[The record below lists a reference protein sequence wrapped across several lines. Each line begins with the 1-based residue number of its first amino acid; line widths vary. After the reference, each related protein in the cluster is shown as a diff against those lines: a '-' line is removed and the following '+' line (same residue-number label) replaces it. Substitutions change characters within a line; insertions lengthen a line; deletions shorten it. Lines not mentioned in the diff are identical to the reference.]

1 MRKIKQII
9 FYADNKERKS
19 IIIYSDNKIQK
30 ASENVGK
37 EKIREYCSQENIK
50 SLSDSRVKSNV
61 LFLTKTELLKKIATF
76 DKKND
81 TENKK
86 NSFKTNVV
94 DVTVKHT
101 GIKKLALYSVLIAI
115 IFSNTKGKLR
125 MIDVYDFIFNRNRN
139 EQDYLRKMKSAD
151 EYSNV
156 YEILAMRNINLN
168 KSKYISNIWRSL
180 KDYNVF
186 LANRYNYKNQKLA
199 HSFEEIE
206 SEYLMFNMLDVK
218 QMNDIYLD
226 GELDVLSLKENYKA
240 ATKEDIKYRIVQFDS
255 FPTSILIQNDEN
267 KDTYY
272 KYENILIKFNRE
284 TRFNRKKKLAN
295 TFFKTVRNDFRGKT
309 DISNTYLPV
318 KSIIDAM
325 QIMCDNTKEIN
336 SLTKKEKVKLNK
348 LYDAKIEENYQR
360 YLTYKFVNKVTDEDV
375 SVSVFKDVALRKL
388 NDGNNYNLNLR
399 DISKNK
405 VYKKQLNWKYNSDKN

>member
-1 MRKIKQII
+1 MKKIKQIV
-9 FYADNKERKS
+9 FYTDNQKRKS

-30 ASENVGK
+30 TTENIGK
-37 EKIREYCSQENIK
+37 EKIKEYCNQENIK
-50 SLSDSRVKSNV
+50 SLSDSRVKNNV
-61 LFLTKTELLKKIATF
+61 LFLTKTELLKKVAEF
-76 DKKND
+76 DTKKD
-81 TENKK
+81 TEKEK
-86 NSFKTNVV
+86 DSFKTKAP
-94 DVTVKHT
+94 DITVKHI
-101 GIKKLALYSVLIAI
+101 GIKKLALYSALIAI
-115 IFSNTKGKLR
+115 IFSNTEGKLR
-125 MIDVYDFIFNRNRN
+125 MVDVYDFIFNRNRN

-199 HSFEEIE
+199 HSYEEIE
-206 SEYLMFNMLDVK
+206 SEYLMFNMLDEE

-240 ATKEDIKYRIVQFDS
+240 AIKEDIKYRMVQVES
-255 FPTSILIQNDEN
+255 FSTNTLIQNIKSREV
-267 KDTYY
+267 YY
-272 KYENILIKFNRE
+272 KYENALIKFNRE
-284 TRFNRKKKLAN
+284 NSFSRKKKLAN
-295 TFFKTVRNDFRGKT
+295 IFFKMVRNDFRGKT
-309 DISNTYLPV
+309 NISNSYLSV

-325 QIMCDNTKEIN
+325 QIMCNNTKGVN

-348 LYDAKIEENYQR
+348 LYDAKTEENYQR
-360 YLTYKFVNKVTDEDV
+360 YLTYKLVNKVTDEDA
-375 SVSVFKDVALRKL
+375 SVSIFKDVALRKL
-388 NDGNNYNLNLR
+388 NDGNNYNLDLR

>member
-9 FYADNKERKS
+9 FYTDNKERKS

-37 EKIREYCSQENIK
+37 EKIKKYCSQENIK

-101 GIKKLALYSVLIAI
+101 GIKKLALYSALIAI

-125 MIDVYDFIFNRNRN
+125 MVDVYDFIFNRNRN

-206 SEYLMFNMLDVK
+206 SEYLMFNMLDVE

-255 FPTSILIQNDEN
+255 FPTSILIQNDKN

>member
-1 MRKIKQII
+1 
-9 FYADNKERKS
+9 
-19 IIIYSDNKIQK
+19 
-30 ASENVGK
+30 
-37 EKIREYCSQENIK
+37 
-50 SLSDSRVKSNV
+50 
-61 LFLTKTELLKKIATF
+61 
-76 DKKND
+76 
-81 TENKK
+81 
-86 NSFKTNVV
+86 
-94 DVTVKHT
+94 
-101 GIKKLALYSVLIAI
+101 
-115 IFSNTKGKLR
+115 

-206 SEYLMFNMLDVK
+206 SEYLMFNMLDVE

-255 FPTSILIQNDEN
+255 FPTSILIQNDKN

>member
-61 LFLTKTELLKKIATF
+61 LFLTKRELLKKIATF

-388 NDGNNYNLNLR
+388 NDGNNHNLNLR

>member
-101 GIKKLALYSVLIAI
+101 GIKKLALYSALIAI

-125 MIDVYDFIFNRNRN
+125 MVDVYDFIFNRNRN

-186 LANRYNYKNQKLA
+186 LANRYNYKKQKLA

-388 NDGNNYNLNLR
+388 NDGNNYNLDLR

>member
-1 MRKIKQII
+1 MKKIKQIV
-9 FYADNKERKS
+9 FYTDNQKRKS

-30 ASENVGK
+30 TTENIGK
-37 EKIREYCSQENIK
+37 EKIKEYCNQENIK
-50 SLSDSRVKSNV
+50 SLSDSRVKNNV
-61 LFLTKTELLKKIATF
+61 LFLTKTELLKKVAEF
-76 DKKND
+76 DTKKD
-81 TENKK
+81 TEKEK
-86 NSFKTNVV
+86 DSFKTKAP
-94 DVTVKHT
+94 DITVKHT
-101 GIKKLALYSVLIAI
+101 GIKKLALYSALIAI

-125 MIDVYDFIFNRNRN
+125 MVDVYDFIFNRNRN

-186 LANRYNYKNQKLA
+186 LANGYNYKKQKLA

-206 SEYLMFNMLDVK
+206 SEYLMFNMLDVE

-255 FPTSILIQNDEN
+255 FPTSILIQNDKN

-325 QIMCDNTKEIN
+325 QIMCNNTKGIN

>member
-94 DVTVKHT
+94 DVTVKYT
-101 GIKKLALYSVLIAI
+101 GIKKLALYSALIAI

-125 MIDVYDFIFNRNRN
+125 MVDVYDFIFNRNRN

>member
-101 GIKKLALYSVLIAI
+101 GIKKLALYSALIAI

-125 MIDVYDFIFNRNRN
+125 MVDVYDFIFNRNQN

-206 SEYLMFNMLDVK
+206 SEYLMFNMLDVE

-255 FPTSILIQNDEN
+255 FPTSILIQNDKN

>member
-61 LFLTKTELLKKIATF
+61 LFLTKRELLKKIATF

>member
-37 EKIREYCSQENIK
+37 EKIKEYCSQENIK

-76 DKKND
+76 NKKND
-81 TENKK
+81 IENKK
-86 NSFKTNVV
+86 NSFKTNVA

-101 GIKKLALYSVLIAI
+101 GIKKLALYSALIAI

-125 MIDVYDFIFNRNRN
+125 MVDVYDFIFNRNRN

-206 SEYLMFNMLDVK
+206 SEYLMFNMLDEE

-255 FPTSILIQNDEN
+255 FPTSILIQNDKTKN
-267 KDTYY
+267 TYY

-309 DISNTYLPV
+309 DISDTYLPV

-325 QIMCDNTKEIN
+325 QIMCNNTKGIN

-388 NDGNNYNLNLR
+388 NDGNNYNLDLR

>member
-9 FYADNKERKS
+9 FYTDNKERKS

-37 EKIREYCSQENIK
+37 EKIKEYCNQENIK

-81 TENKK
+81 TEKEK
-86 NSFKTNVV
+86 NSFKIKVP

-101 GIKKLALYSVLIAI
+101 GIKKLALYSALVAI

-125 MIDVYDFIFNRNRN
+125 MVDVYDFIFNRNRN

-156 YEILAMRNINLN
+156 YEILAMRDINLN

-206 SEYLMFNMLDVK
+206 SEYLMFNMLDVE

-240 ATKEDIKYRIVQFDS
+240 ATKEDIKYRIVQFES
-255 FPTSILIQNDEN
+255 FPTSILIQNDKTKN
-267 KDTYY
+267 IYY

-284 TRFNRKKKLAN
+284 TRVNRKKKLAN
-295 TFFKTVRNDFRGKT
+295 NFFKTVRNDFRGKT

-325 QIMCDNTKEIN
+325 QIMCNNTKGVN

-388 NDGNNYNLNLR
+388 NDGNNYNLDLR

>member
-1 MRKIKQII
+1 MKKIKQII

-206 SEYLMFNMLDVK
+206 SEYLMFNMLDVE

-240 ATKEDIKYRIVQFDS
+240 ATKEDIKYRIIQFDS
-255 FPTSILIQNDEN
+255 FPTSILIQNDKN

-284 TRFNRKKKLAN
+284 TRFNKKKKLAN
-295 TFFKTVRNDFRGKT
+295 TFFKTVRNDFRGKN

>member
-1 MRKIKQII
+1 MKKIKQIV
-9 FYADNKERKS
+9 FYTDNQKRKS

-30 ASENVGK
+30 TTENIGK
-37 EKIREYCSQENIK
+37 EKIKEYCNQENIK
-50 SLSDSRVKSNV
+50 SLSDSRVKNNV
-61 LFLTKTELLKKIATF
+61 LFLTKTELLKKVAEF
-76 DKKND
+76 DTKKD
-81 TENKK
+81 TEKEK
-86 NSFKTNVV
+86 DSFKTKAP
-94 DVTVKHT
+94 DITVKHT
-101 GIKKLALYSVLIAI
+101 GIKKLALYSALIAI

-125 MIDVYDFIFNRNRN
+125 MVDVYDFIFNRNRN

-186 LANRYNYKNQKLA
+186 LANGYNYKKQKLA

-206 SEYLMFNMLDVK
+206 SEYLMFNMLDVE

-255 FPTSILIQNDEN
+255 FPTSILIQKDKN
-267 KDTYY
+267 KNIYY

-284 TRFNRKKKLAN
+284 TRVNRKKKLAN

-325 QIMCDNTKEIN
+325 QIMCNNTKGIN

>member
-61 LFLTKTELLKKIATF
+61 LFLTKRELLKKIATF

-206 SEYLMFNMLDVK
+206 SEYLMFNMLDVE

-255 FPTSILIQNDEN
+255 FPTSILIQNDKN

-325 QIMCDNTKEIN
+325 QIMCDNTKGIN

-348 LYDAKIEENYQR
+348 LYDTKIEENYQR

>member
-37 EKIREYCSQENIK
+37 EKIKEYCSQENIK

-61 LFLTKTELLKKIATF
+61 LFLTKTELLKKIAMF

-81 TENKK
+81 VENKK
-86 NSFKTNVV
+86 NSFKTNVA

-101 GIKKLALYSVLIAI
+101 GIKKLALYSALIAI

-125 MIDVYDFIFNRNRN
+125 MVDVYDFIFNRNRN

-168 KSKYISNIWRSL
+168 KSKYISNIWRIL

-199 HSFEEIE
+199 HSFEEVE
-206 SEYLMFNMLDVK
+206 SEYLMFNMLDEE

-255 FPTSILIQNDEN
+255 FPTSILIQNDKT

-325 QIMCDNTKEIN
+325 QIMCNNTKGIS

-388 NDGNNYNLNLR
+388 NDGNNYNLDLR

>member
-375 SVSVFKDVALRKL
+375 SVSVFKDVALRNL

>member
-37 EKIREYCSQENIK
+37 EKIKEYCNQENIK

-86 NSFKTNVV
+86 NYFKTNVA

-101 GIKKLALYSVLIAI
+101 GIKKLALYSALIAI

-125 MIDVYDFIFNRNRN
+125 MVDVYDFIFNRNRN

-151 EYSNV
+151 EYSNA